1 MLKEYR
7 TISEVVGP
15 LMMVEQ
21 VEGVKYDELVEIQLQ
36 NGELR
41 HGQVLEVNE
50 DKAMVQIFEGPSG
63 INIRDTKVRFRGKPL
78 SLNVSEDMIGRI
90 FDGMGNVMDNGPEIL
105 PEATFRRK
113 RTKRLT
119 QFLVT
124 IRMNLSKQGFLRLT
138 T

>member
-41 HGQVLEVNE
+41 HGTRS
-50 DKAMVQIFEGPSG
+50 K
-63 INIRDTKVRFRGKPL
+63 
-78 SLNVSEDMIGRI
+78 
-90 FDGMGNVMDNGPEIL
+90 
-105 PEATFRRK
+105 RR
-113 RTKRLT
+113 
-119 QFLVT
+119 
-124 IRMNLSKQGFLRLT
+124 
-138 T
+138 

>member
-50 DKAMVQIFEGPSG
+50 DKAMVQILKDQAALTFV
-63 INIRDTKVRFRGKPL
+63 IQKY
-78 SLNVSEDMIGRI
+78 VSVV
-90 FDGMGNVMDNGPEIL
+90 NHYH
-105 PEATFRRK
+105 
-113 RTKRLT
+113 
-119 QFLVT
+119 
-124 IRMNLSKQGFLRLT
+124 
-138 T
+138 